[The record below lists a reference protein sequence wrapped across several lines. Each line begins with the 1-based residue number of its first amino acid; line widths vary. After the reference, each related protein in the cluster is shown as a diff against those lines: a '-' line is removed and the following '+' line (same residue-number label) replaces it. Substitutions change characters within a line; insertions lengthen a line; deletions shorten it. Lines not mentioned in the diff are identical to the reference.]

1 MELTGVDAS
10 PGLTWVAALFFGLTP
25 FRPVRANR
33 PGETMSTPYPPNPNS
48 PQHPGQPNHP
58 PQPGQPGQP
67 GHHAGPS
74 GPSGQPTGAGY
85 GGYPS
90 YGQPPQSSP
99 PTQPWNQPPP
109 PSAPWGPSGGAPHG
123 NATNKSFFAKLFDLS
138 FSEFVT
144 PSVVKIVY
152 ILAMIGVGFL
162 WLGLS
167 IAAFQTS
174 AVFGIV
180 VLLVLGPLYALF
192 LLIITRIT
200 FEFYVAVIRIAEDVR
215 EIKMG
220 ESRTGR

>member
-1 MELTGVDAS
+1 
-10 PGLTWVAALFFGLTP
+10 
-25 FRPVRANR
+25 
-33 PGETMSTPYPPNPNS
+33 MSTPYPPNPNI
-48 PQHPGQPNHP
+48 PQ
-58 PQPGQPGQP
+58 QP
-67 GHHAGPS
+67 GHPA
-74 GPSGQPTGAGY
+74 GPSGQPSGPGY

-90 YGQPPQSSP
+90 YGQPPQPSP
-99 PTQPWNQPPP
+99 PTQQWNQPPP
-109 PSAPWGPSGGAPHG
+109 PSGPWGATGGAPHG

-174 AVFGIV
+174 ATFGIV

-192 LLIITRIT
+192 LLIVTRIT

-215 EIKMG
+215 QIRKG
-220 ESRTGR
+220 EVRTGR